1 MNVKLLKSEIRGGKK
16 QISFKIDEA
25 NYNFLDF
32 LKKAIVSTMEEF
44 GDVSDIN
51 ITYTDVL
58 QGILMELGSA
68 NKPFISIDCNV
79 TNKKEYSIVQKWG
92 IENIDKL
99 NLTAREFICRYIE
112 KKAIIGVNNFME
124 TKGIQENFDEK
135 LFGLLEP
142 IYESLQG
149 YLDDKIEGLENIEA
163 QKVEENANDEEVGKD
178 ANDEKAEEDVNG
190 EKTEENVNG
199 EKTEENANTEKAEE
213 NKENKELSAEEIR
226 KLVYI
231 YYNNIY
237 EKLEYAFDF
246 INNSDDYNATEEQI
260 NEMEEIIANFHN
272 EPEDTEEFKS
282 NLFEEFK
289 IEVINELDL
298 TDIIELD
305 LKDSGY
311 FEADKGIRVLNKL
324 CATYL
329 YDICYSNIV
338 DMKGEKV
345 AGNELERFLNVS
357 YEEKANYKL
366 AIPGTKFYV
375 EPESIF
381 GII

>member
-149 YLDDKIEGLENIEA
+149 YLDDKIEDLENIEA

-190 EKTEENVNG
+190 C
-199 EKTEENANTEKAEE
+199 
-213 NKENKELSAEEIR
+213 L
-226 KLVYI
+226 
-231 YYNNIY
+231 
-237 EKLEYAFDF
+237 
-246 INNSDDYNATEEQI
+246 
-260 NEMEEIIANFHN
+260 
-272 EPEDTEEFKS
+272 
-282 NLFEEFK
+282 
-289 IEVINELDL
+289 
-298 TDIIELD
+298 
-305 LKDSGY
+305 
-311 FEADKGIRVLNKL
+311 
-324 CATYL
+324 L
-329 YDICYSNIV
+329 YTS
-338 DMKGEKV
+338 
-345 AGNELERFLNVS
+345 
-357 YEEKANYKL
+357 
-366 AIPGTKFYV
+366 
-375 EPESIF
+375 
-381 GII
+381 